1 MDIELAGCTGG
12 GIGAVSRTCTTA
24 YHGGDS
30 AVKGCSH
37 LSWRDKMNVRVKS
50 ACGEDKSLA
59 CDSFRGSAYYHVF
72 VNAIHDVRVAC
83 FAYSCYPA
91 VLYANV
97 SLYDACAVDDKSVCD
112 NSVKALLVSGFAGL
126 PHAVTER
133 FSSTELCFITMDCQ
147 IFFHF
152 CNKRSVAQAHPVANC
167 RAIHIAVG
175 FSRYLDHFLHPLEA
189 KLLAFSKAACLM
201 FSSSIFP
208 FTRPF
213 RP

>member
-1 MDIELAGCTGG
+1 
-12 GIGAVSRTCTTA
+12 
-24 YHGGDS
+24 
-30 AVKGCSH
+30 
-37 LSWRDKMNVRVKS
+37 MNVRVKS

-72 VNAIHDVRVAC
+72 VNAIHDVGVAC

-97 SLYDACAVDDKSVCD
+97 SLYDACAVDDESVCD

-126 PHAVTER
+126 SHAVTER

-152 CNKRSVAQAHPVANC
+152 CNKRSVA
-167 RAIHIAVG
+167 
-175 FSRYLDHFLHPLEA
+175 
-189 KLLAFSKAACLM
+189 
-201 FSSSIFP
+201 
-208 FTRPF
+208 
-213 RP
+213 

>member
-1 MDIELAGCTGG
+1 MDIELARCTGG
-12 GIGAVSRTCTTA
+12 GIGAVGRTCTTA

-37 LSWRDKMNVRVKS
+37 LSWRDKMNVRVES
-50 ACGEDKSLA
+50 ASGEDKSLA

-72 VNAIHDVRVAC
+72 VNAIHDVGVAC
-83 FAYSCYPA
+83 FAYSCNPA

-133 FSSTELCFITMDCQ
+133 FSSTKLSDHTY
-147 IFFHF
+147 
-152 CNKRSVAQAHPVANC
+152 RS
-167 RAIHIAVG
+167 
-175 FSRYLDHFLHPLEA
+175 
-189 KLLAFSKAACLM
+189 KLF
-201 FSSSIFP
+201 SIFRSFP
-208 FTRPF
+208 TP
-213 RP
+213 P